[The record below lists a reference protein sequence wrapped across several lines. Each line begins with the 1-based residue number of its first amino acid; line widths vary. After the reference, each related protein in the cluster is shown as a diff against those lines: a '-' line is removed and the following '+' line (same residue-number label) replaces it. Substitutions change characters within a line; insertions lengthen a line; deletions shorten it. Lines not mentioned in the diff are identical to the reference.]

1 MGGNIVMKKKGPV
14 TSKPRITDEKILEL
28 LKTKSVCWIAKNY
41 FVGKE
46 RIKQVYRGER

>member
-1 MGGNIVMKKKGPV
+1 MGGNTIMKKKGPG
-14 TSKPRITDEKILEL
+14 TSKKRITDEKILEL
-28 LKTKSVCWIAKNY
+28 LKTKSVRWISKNY